1 MKFLVKFKNFDEL
14 ICNINNTSVGRRYY
28 NLAKEN
34 YQQQFPVYRDRLRFT
49 RQYLSELAEQV
60 NQHFGWSWDTN
71 NLDLSNTAIMHKDI
85 EQLVGDNFEHVPEH
99 LDDVVHD
106 LHLGLHLLQDN
117 IQPSRLGWLQVEWYN
132 DSGFTSTDI
141 EFSRSMNKGD
151 LKLQNPF
158 VGHGPLQIYLEKD
171 YTNISQTCKFHT
183 FVKPGINIATLDY
196 AEFTNTDDL
205 LQKFQQHDPAF
216 VEQHGTD
223 KILEYIGYPI
233 IGRVE
238 NIDLL
243 EQLID
248 HKELLE
254 LDSIEFD

>member
-1 MKFLVKFKNFDEL
+1 MKFLIKFKNFNEL
-14 ICNINNTSVGRRYY
+14 ICNIKDTAIGQQYY
-28 NLAKEN
+28 NLVQRN
-34 YQQQFPVYRDRLRFT
+34 YHQQFPVYRDRLRFT

-60 NQHFGWSWDTN
+60 NQHFGWSWTTT

-85 EQLVGDNFEHVPEH
+85 EQLVGDNFDNVPEH

-117 IQPSRLGWLQVEWYN
+117 IQPTRDGWFQIEWYN
-132 DSGFTSTDI
+132 DSGFTSSDI
-141 EFSRSMNKGD
+141 EFSRGMSKGD

-158 VGHGPLQIYLEKD
+158 VGHGPLQIYLEND

-183 FVKPGINIATLDY
+183 FVKPGINIATRSY
-196 AEFTNTDDL
+196 EEFTNTNDL
-205 LQKFQQHDPAF
+205 IQQFEQHDPAF
-216 VEQHGTD
+216 VVQHGTD
-223 KILEYIGYPI
+223 KILSYTGYPI

-254 LDSIEFD
+254 LDSIEFA